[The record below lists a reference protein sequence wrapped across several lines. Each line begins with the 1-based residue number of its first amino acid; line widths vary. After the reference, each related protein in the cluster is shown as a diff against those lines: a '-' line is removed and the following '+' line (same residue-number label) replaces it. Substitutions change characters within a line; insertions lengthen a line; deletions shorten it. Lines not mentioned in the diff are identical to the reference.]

1 MRQLNSTSD
10 MNRYHIMRNRGFM
23 ARYFMVHGDFH
34 PFIFALGTALTAV
47 KEVIR
52 LIAVD
57 RAHIFS
63 GIGKLFTG
71 WLDSRKILHDNS
83 WKPMPSL

>member
-1 MRQLNSTSD
+1 
-10 MNRYHIMRNRGFM
+10 M

-83 WKPMPSL
+83 WEPMPSL